1 MRRRAKPVT
10 EKRHVDTSRNHV
22 ARNRKI
28 TVFRDASLQRL
39 FATSFSVTV
48 LVACSHA
55 PPADFAPDPGLIAQ
69 VRDLRIVTNQDRAC
83 PGGWIQASY
92 EAVLADGSRVPFAR
106 TYDKKHPPRLHV
118 VFLERSSPD
127 AVSRESG
134 DWVTNANPLWTAASG
149 FRLTATL
156 SAKPAVQQTVVIP
169 PEYSCMGHGFQFGG
183 EPGGAAQAGGHRP
196 GLTGRVPLP
205 ASPLYGKTIVG
216 GREGR
221 SSPPPPR
228 FSPRTCLPPPDWC
241 SG

>member
-1 MRRRAKPVT
+1 MRRREKPVT

-22 ARNRKI
+22 VRNRKI
-28 TVFRDASLQRL
+28 TVFRDASPRR
-39 FATSFSVTV
+39 FFVTTFSVTV

-69 VRDLRIVTNQDRAC
+69 VRDLRIVTTQDRAC

-134 DWVTNANPLWTAASG
+134 DWVTNANPLWTAGSNNCRSG
-149 FRLTATL
+149 
-156 SAKPAVQQTVVIP
+156 
-169 PEYSCMGHGFQFGG
+169 
-183 EPGGAAQAGGHRP
+183 AG
-196 GLTGRVPLP
+196 
-205 ASPLYGKTIVG
+205 K
-216 GREGR
+216 
-221 SSPPPPR
+221 
-228 FSPRTCLPPPDWC
+228 C
-241 SG
+241 SGSAAMRGWISASTRKGSPD